1 MRKIFE
7 KLLALFLFFGVT
19 FAPALAA
26 VQKSAVKNK
35 ANAFQNEI
43 RPQNLEK
50 QTIKYSEPV
59 KKLEGSLFIENKEE
73 AQILI
78 TKQQESDVEDIE
90 NLWNATVDKNPI
102 IKFSLKK
109 LSIPEEQRRIHS
121 SLMAKSLGALISG
134 ASMLPS
140 FMGMNY
146 GIQSAS
152 YAGARLANNFL
163 NKENIDKLKSSPL
176 TDTEVIELATLIEE
190 LQDDIVAAYY
200 GYKGSL
206 IRLKEV
212 RGQLL
217 LYNQN
222 YSAALK
228 NKDSLEIAVASAL
241 WDEIKIQEL
250 DAIEDV
256 KKSQIIL
263 QRLAGRDTVENL
275 KLVQYNIN
283 TQNIDFEG
291 LDMSPKKINTDVRK
305 EAEKIKTEDKKREGV
320 K

>member
-1 MRKIFE
+1 MRKKVE
-7 KLLALFLFFGVT
+7 KFLAVFLAFCLIA
-19 FAPALAA
+19 APALASTQA
-26 VQKSAVKNK
+26 GAAKLN
-35 ANAFQNEI
+35 NEEI
-43 RPQNLEK
+43 MPQNLQK
-50 QTIKYSEPV
+50 QSIKYSDPV
-59 KKLEGSLFIENKEE
+59 KKLEGSLFIEGKEE
-73 AQILI
+73 TQILI

-109 LSIPEEQRRIHS
+109 LAIPEEQRRIHS
-121 SLMAKSLGALISG
+121 SLMAKSLSALISG

-152 YAGARLANNFL
+152 YAGARIANNFI
-163 NKENIDKLKSSPL
+163 NKENIGKLKSSPL

-190 LQDDIVAAYY
+190 LQDDIVGAYY

-222 YSAALK
+222 YAKALQ

-241 WDEIKIQEL
+241 WDEVKIQEL

-275 KLVQYNIN
+275 KLVQYDIKIA
-283 TQNIDFEG
+283 NIDLEG
-291 LDMSPKKINTDVRK
+291 IDMSPKKINTEVPK
-305 EAEKIKTEDKKREGV
+305 EAEKAKEGKKKWGE